1 MSFVAGELFPLD
13 RALRGIR
20 DRFADAV
27 IDADR
32 ASMREHLVVL
42 PAERLAEVAGAV
54 ANEWNGTLLTMF
66 GLDERA
72 EGGRYRLHVMF
83 SMAPEDAILTLVAAV
98 PELAPAYRAVTT
110 TVHAAHWCER
120 ELADMLGV
128 TPTGHPSPRPLVG
141 HDGWPAGFHPLRKDF
156 APEASVGPEGVAWP
170 PRFSF
175 VPVEGEGVFEIPVG
189 PIHAGVIE
197 PGHFRFSS
205 VGEAVLKLEIKLGWT
220 YRGIEKLGEGGNLT
234 RGLELAERL
243 CGTCA
248 FSHALAFCS
257 AAEELAGASVPHR
270 ARALRSLVGELE
282 RISNH
287 LLDMTGILTDVAW
300 VVGAAELARQ
310 REILQQV
317 CDALF
322 GHRFLR
328 GVCVPGGVARD
339 LEDTQQ
345 LWLRRVLAEVRAEV
359 QRTCRL
365 ATANAAVMDR
375 LAGTGVLPAETA
387 RDLGVTGVAARASGL
402 TIDGRRDHPYAF
414 YRELDFQVVTRTA
427 GDVHARFEQR
437 LAEIHESLNLVD
449 QMILRLP
456 GGPIAQHLGELPPG
470 RWGFGLVESSRGLTS
485 HWLRCDARGRIG
497 DWRVRSASHAI
508 WPAMALAVPGNIVP
522 DFPLINK
529 SFNLCYAC
537 TDK

>member
-20 DRFADAV
+20 DRFAGAV

-98 PELAPAYRAVTT
+98 PELSPAYRAVTT

-120 ELADMLGV
+120 EMADLLGV
-128 TPTGHPSPRPLVG
+128 TPTGHPSPRPLVA
-141 HDGWPAGFHPLRKDF
+141 HDGWPAGMHPLRKDF
-156 APEASVGPEGVAWP
+156 TPPEAVSWP

-205 VGEAVLKLEIKLGWT
+205 VGEAVLKLEVKLGWT
-220 YRGIEKLGEGGNLT
+220 YRGLEKLAEGASLT

-248 FSHALAFCS
+248 FSHALAFCA
-257 AAEELAGASVPHR
+257 AAEELAGAVVPQR
-270 ARALRSLVGELE
+270 GRALRSLVAELE
-282 RISNH
+282 RIANH
-287 LLDMTGILTDVAW
+287 LQDMSGILTDVAW
-300 VVGAAELARQ
+300 VVGAAEIARQ
-310 REILQQV
+310 REIVQQV

-359 QRTCRL
+359 QRASRI
-365 ATANAAVMDR
+365 ATSNPAVMDR
-375 LAGTGVLPAETA
+375 LVGTGVLPAETA

-414 YRELDFQVVTRTA
+414 YRDLDFQVVRRTA

-485 HWLRCDARGRIG
+485 HWLRADARGRIG

-508 WPAMALAVPGNIVP
+508 WPAVALSVPGNIVP

>member
-1 MSFVAGELFPLD
+1 MNFIAGELFPLD

-20 DRFADAV
+20 DRYGDA
-27 IDADR
+27 ILDADR
-32 ASMREHLVVL
+32 ASLREHIVVV

-66 GLDERA
+66 GLDECA
-72 EGGRYRLHVMF
+72 ASGRYRLHVMF
-83 SMAPEDAILTLVAAV
+83 SMAPEDAVLTLVAAV
-98 PELAPAYRAVTT
+98 PEAGPAYRAVSS

-120 ELADMLGV
+120 ELADLLGV
-128 TPTGHPSPRPLVG
+128 VPAGHPSPGPLVG
-141 HDGWPAGFHPLRKDF
+141 HAGWPAGMHPLRKDF
-156 APEASVGPEGVAWP
+156 TPPEGLAWP

-197 PGHFRFSS
+197 PGHFRFST
-205 VGEAVLKLEIKLGWT
+205 VGEAVLKLEVKLGWT
-220 YRGIEKLGEGGNLT
+220 WRGLEKLAEGATLT
-234 RGLELAERL
+234 RGLELAERV

-248 FSHALAFCS
+248 FSHALAFCN
-257 AAEELAGASVPHR
+257 AAEELAGAVVPPR
-270 ARALRSLVGELE
+270 GRALRSLAGELE
-282 RISNH
+282 RIANH
-287 LLDMTGILTDVAW
+287 LADMGGILADVAW

-310 REILQQV
+310 REIVQQV

-339 LEDTQQ
+339 LDDAQQ
-345 LWLRRVLAEVRAEV
+345 LWLRRTLADVRAGV
-359 QRTCRL
+359 QLTCRA

-375 LAGTGVLPAETA
+375 LAGTGVLAAGTV
-387 RDLGVTGVAARASGL
+387 RDLGVTGVAARASGVAL
-402 TIDGRRDHPYAF
+402 DGRRDHPYAF
-414 YRELDFQVVTRTA
+414 YRDLDFQVVTRTG
-427 GDVHARFEQR
+427 GDVLARFELR
-437 LAEIHESLNLVD
+437 LDEIHESLNLVD

-456 GGPIAQHLGELPPG
+456 GGPIAQHLGEPPPG

-485 HWLRCDARGRIG
+485 HWLRADARGRIG
-497 DWRVRSASHAI
+497 EWRVRSASHAA
-508 WPAMALAVPGNIVP
+508 WPALAQCVPGNIVP
-522 DFPLINK
+522 DFPLVNK

>member
-1 MSFVAGELFPLD
+1 MNLFAGELFPLD
-13 RALRGIR
+13 VALRGIR
-20 DRFADAV
+20 ERFSDAV
-27 IDADR
+27 IDAER
-32 ASMREHLVVL
+32 ASMREHVVVV

-54 ANEWNGTLLTMF
+54 ANEWNGVFLTLF

-72 EGGRYRLHVMF
+72 EGGRFRLHVMF

-98 PELAPAYRAVTT
+98 PELTPAYRAVTT

-120 ELADMLGV
+120 EAADMLGV
-128 TPTGHPSPRPLVG
+128 QPVGHPSPRPLVG
-141 HDGWPAGFHPLRKDF
+141 HDGWPAGMHVLRKDF
-156 APEASVGPEGVAWP
+156 ALPGDVSWP

-205 VGEAVLKLEIKLGWT
+205 VGEAVLKLEVKLGWT
-220 YRGIEKLGEGGNLT
+220 WRGLEKLAEGASLT

-248 FSHALAFCS
+248 FSNALAFCA
-257 AAEELAGASVPHR
+257 AAEELAGVTVPPR
-270 ARALRSLVGELE
+270 ARALRSMVGELE

-287 LLDMTGILTDVAW
+287 LLDMTGILNDVAW

-310 REILQQV
+310 REILQQAL
-317 CDALF
+317 DALF

-345 LWLRRVLAEVRAEV
+345 LWLRRVLSELRAEV
-359 QRTCRL
+359 ADTCRI
-365 ATANAAVMDR
+365 ATANAAVLDR
-375 LAGTGVLPAETA
+375 LTGTGVLPAATA

-402 TIDGRRDHPYAF
+402 ALDGRRDHPYAF
-414 YRELDFQVVTRTA
+414 YRDLDFQVVTRRD
-427 GDVHARFEQR
+427 GDVLARFDQR

-470 RWGFGLVESSRGLTS
+470 RWGVGLVESSRGTAS
-485 HWLRCDARGRIG
+485 HWLRADDRGRIG

-508 WPAMALAVPGNIVP
+508 WPALALAVPGNIVP

>member
-1 MSFVAGELFPLD
+1 MTHVAGELFPLD

-20 DRFADAV
+20 ERFGDAV

-32 ASMREHLVVL
+32 ASLREHVVVV

-54 ANEWNGTLLTMF
+54 ANEWGGTLLTMF
-66 GLDERA
+66 ALDERDPD
-72 EGGRYRLHVMF
+72 GRFRVHAMF
-83 SMAPEDAILTLVAAV
+83 SMAPEDAVLTLAAAV
-98 PELAPAYRAVTT
+98 PEEVPAYRAVST
-110 TVHAAHWCER
+110 TVHAAHACER
-120 ELADMLGV
+120 ELAEMLGV
-128 TPTGHPSPRPLVG
+128 RPTGHPSPAPLVG
-141 HDGWPAGFHPLRKDF
+141 HDGWPAGMHPLRKDF
-156 APEASVGPEGVAWP
+156 AVPEGVAWP

-197 PGHFRFSS
+197 PGHFRFST
-205 VGEAVLKLEIKLGWT
+205 VGEAVLKLEVKLGWCW
-220 YRGIEKLGEGGNLT
+220 RGIEKQGEGATLT
-234 RGLELAERL
+234 RGLELAERI

-248 FSHALAFCS
+248 FSHALAFCA
-257 AAEELAGASVPHR
+257 AAEELAGQVVPHR
-270 ARALRSLVGELE
+270 GRALRSLAGELE
-282 RISNH
+282 RIANH
-287 LLDMTGILTDVAW
+287 LADMTGILNDVAW
-300 VVGAAELARQ
+300 VVGAAELARL
-310 REILQQV
+310 REMVQQA

-339 LEDTQQ
+339 LDDAQQ
-345 LWLRRVLAEVRAEV
+345 LWLRKVLSEVRADL
-359 QRTCRL
+359 QGTCRA

-375 LAGTGVLPAETA
+375 LVGTGVLPLETA

-402 TIDGRRDHPYAF
+402 TLDGRRDHPYAA
-414 YRELDFQVVTRTA
+414 YRDLDFQVVTRTA
-427 GDVHARFEQR
+427 GDVYARFDQR
-437 LAEIHESLNLVD
+437 LGEIHESLNLVD

-456 GGPIAQHLGELPPG
+456 GGPIAQHLGELPPQ
-470 RWGFGLVESSRGLTS
+470 RWGFGLVESARGLTS
-485 HWLRCDARGRIG
+485 HWLRADARGRIG
-497 DWRVRSASHAI
+497 DWRVRSASHAA
-508 WPAMALAVPGNIVP
+508 WPALALSVPGNIVP

>member
-1 MSFVAGELFPLD
+1 MTVAGELFPLD

-20 DRFADAV
+20 ERFSDAV

-32 ASMREHLVVL
+32 TSLREHTVVV
-42 PAERLAEVAGAV
+42 PAERLAELAGAV
-54 ANEWNGTLLTMF
+54 ANEWGGTLLQLF

-72 EGGRYRLHVMF
+72 EGGRFRIHVMF
-83 SMAPEDAILTLVAAV
+83 SMAPEDAVLTLIAAV
-98 PELAPAYRAVTT
+98 PELAAVYRSVTT

-120 ELADMLGV
+120 EMSDLLGV
-128 TPTGHPSPRPLVG
+128 TPLGHPSPRPLVG
-141 HDGWPAGFHPLRKDF
+141 HEDWPAGMHPLRKDF
-156 APEASVGPEGVAWP
+156 APPDPEKVAWP

-175 VPVEGEGVFEIPVG
+175 EPVEGEGVFEIPVG
-189 PIHAGVIE
+189 PIHAGTIE

-205 VGEAVLKLEIKLGWT
+205 VGEAVLKLDVKLGWCW
-220 YRGIEKLGEGGNLT
+220 RGLEKLAEGASLT
-234 RGLELAERL
+234 RGLELAERI

-248 FSHALAFCS
+248 FSHALAFCG

-270 ARALRSLVGELE
+270 GRALRSLAGELE
-282 RISNH
+282 RIANH
-287 LLDMTGILTDVAW
+287 VGDMSGILNDVAW

-310 REILQQV
+310 REIVQQA

-339 LEDTQQ
+339 LDDAQQ

-359 QRTCRL
+359 QNTCRA

-375 LAGTGVLPAETA
+375 LLSTGVLSAEVA
-387 RDLGVTGVAARASGL
+387 SDLGVTGVAARASGL
-402 TIDGRRDHPYAF
+402 GLDGRRDHPYAF
-414 YRELDFQVVTRTA
+414 YRDLDFQVVTHRG
-427 GDVHARFEQR
+427 GDVLARFEQR
-437 LAEIHESLNLVD
+437 LDEIHESLNLID

-470 RWGFGLVESSRGLTS
+470 RWGFGIVESSRGLTS
-485 HWLRCDARGRIG
+485 HWLRADARGRIG

-508 WPAMALAVPGNIVP
+508 WPAVALSVPGNIVP